1 MQHNLTGKQKAKE
14 QKKLNKYNYINKQIN
29 IASQVESWRT
39 RTHRQQRNGPTTKCN
54 LAKQNTTN
62 KVKTTKKKMENMGG
76 FSRDAVNYATKV
88 RSFFFN
94 E

>member
-62 KVKTTKKKMENMGG
+62 KVKTTKKKKWKIWGVSAAMPLIMPP
-76 FSRDAVNYATKV
+76 K
-88 RSFFFN
+88 
-94 E
+94 